1 MKNWLTSMSLM
12 GTVPFCAEAVD
23 EHNKKA
29 KSIRSINTFFN
40 EKHSPSFILQT
51 SITNEKKHVIY

>member
-1 MKNWLTSMSLM
+1 MSLM